1 MGLILLLAVS
11 VSLDT
16 LGIGMAYAVSGIRIP
31 WNTRLLIAL
40 LNGILT
46 FCAVAAGGRLE
57 AFVPQRL
64 FQIGGAAILIFLGGR
79 TLWNALGE
87 NKTADYDRDASHI
100 LEPWEGLTLGFTLAL
115 DSISAGFS
123 ITGYGEIAYFF
134 PCFTALAGGIFLSLG
149 TRIFCNL
156 RRINGIG
163 GGILIVLGLFRLFC
177 GGS

>member
-87 NKTADYDRDASHI
+87 NKTADYDRDASHV
-100 LEPWEGLTLGFTLAL
+100 LEPWEGIALGLTLAL
-115 DSISAGFS
+115 DSASAGIG
-123 ITGYGEIAYFF
+123 ITGKSWVVWTF
-134 PCFTALAGGIFLSLG
+134 PVLTALTGITFLTAGGKI
-149 TRIFCNL
+149 RCNL
-156 RRINGIG
+156 RRVNGAG
-163 GGILIVLGLFRLFC
+163 GVILILLGLLRFVC
-177 GGS
+177 GLC